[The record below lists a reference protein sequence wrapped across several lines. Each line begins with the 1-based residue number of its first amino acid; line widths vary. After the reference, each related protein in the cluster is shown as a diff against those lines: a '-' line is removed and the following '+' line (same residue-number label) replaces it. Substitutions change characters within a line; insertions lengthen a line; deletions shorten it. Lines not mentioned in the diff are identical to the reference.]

1 MCFNFQTSFLIPPE
15 AIPGRVAMLL
25 TLFLCM
31 INTLNSVAK
40 ESPKAGGVASSL
52 VIWIAACL
60 VFILVAIFEYICIL
74 FKARLYAGPGK
85 VDTEGGPSLT
95 DKPKRGVSK
104 WTDKQM
110 DKFMITIMPPFF
122 FAFSLIFWGR

>member
-1 MCFNFQTSFLIPPE
+1 
-15 AIPGRVAMLL
+15 MLL

-40 ESPKAGGVASSL
+40 ESPKAGGVANSL